1 MRAASSEGVEGE
13 GESKEGIEG
22 EPEEGDGEEGK
33 EAALAVLVAAMVLIV
48 VSTGLSHVVTPLAA
62 L

>member
-13 GESKEGIEG
+13 GEGKEGIEG
-22 EPEEGDGEEGK
+22 EPEDGEGEEGK
-33 EAALAVLVAAMVLIV
+33 EAALAVLVAVMVLIV
-48 VSTGLSHVVTPLAA
+48 VSTGLSHVVTPVAA